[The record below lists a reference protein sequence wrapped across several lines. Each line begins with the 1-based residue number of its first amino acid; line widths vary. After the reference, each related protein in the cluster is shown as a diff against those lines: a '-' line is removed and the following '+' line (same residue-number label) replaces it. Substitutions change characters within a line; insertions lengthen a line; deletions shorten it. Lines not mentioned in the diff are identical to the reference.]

1 MSSPLKIGIAGLG
14 TVGAGVV
21 KILAD
26 NANTISAR
34 AGRPVAVT
42 AVSARQRGKDRGV
55 ALEGMT
61 WHDDAV
67 ALASDDNVD
76 VVIELIGGAD
86 GVAKNLVEAALA
98 NSKHVVTANK
108 ALIAHHGL
116 DLAKRAEGAGNVL
129 AYEAAVAGGIPIIK
143 ALREGLSA
151 NTIYGVHGIL
161 NGTCNYILSSMT
173 GSGRPFDEVLAEATE
188 LGYAEVDPSF
198 DVDGIDT
205 AHKLS
210 ILASVAFG
218 TEVDFDSVYVEGIR
232 HVSPVDIH
240 FAKKLGYGIKLL
252 GVAKRREDGIE
263 QRVHPC
269 MVPVDAPI
277 NHVSGV
283 FNGVVVDGD
292 FVDGT
297 IYEGRGAGA
306 GPTASAVVAD
316 IVDIARGARVPTFG
330 VVAENLKPG
339 NTVSMSDHVG
349 PYYVR
354 LMVVDEPGVFADIA
368 LCLKNHNVS
377 MGSVLQQSR
386 DPGEPVPVVMTVHET
401 QERAMLM
408 TLAEIGAIEAVVER
422 PIMIRI
428 ESFPD

>member
-1 MSSPLKIGIAGLG
+1 MSSPLKIGVAGLG
-14 TVGAGVV
+14 TVGAAVV
-21 KILAD
+21 RVLAE
-26 NANTISAR
+26 NADPIRAR
-34 AGRPVAVT
+34 AGRSIQVT
-42 AVSARQRGKDRGV
+42 AVSAKDRNKDRGV
-55 ALEGMT
+55 SLAELN
-61 WHDDAV
+61 WHDDAIG
-67 ALASDDNVD
+67 LASDENVD
-76 VVIELIGGAD
+76 VVVELIGGSS
-86 GVAKNLVEAALA
+86 GIAKNLSESALI

-116 DLAKRAEGAGNVL
+116 DLARMAEKSGVSL

-151 NTIYGVHGIL
+151 NTIDGVHGIL
-161 NGTCNYILSSMT
+161 NGTCNYILSNMT
-173 GSGRPFDEVLAEATE
+173 VSGRAFDDVLAEATE
-188 LGYAEVDPSF
+188 LGYAELDPSF

-205 AHKLS
+205 AHKLA

-218 TEVDFDSVYVEGIR
+218 SEIDFGGVYVEGIR

-252 GVAKRREDGIE
+252 GVAKRRKDGIE

-269 MVPVDAPI
+269 MVPIESPI

-283 FNGVVVDGD
+283 FNGIVVDGD
-292 FVDGT
+292 FVDST
-297 IYEGRGAGA
+297 IYEGRGAGG
-306 GPTASAVVAD
+306 GPTASAVIAD
-316 IVDIARGARVPTFG
+316 IIDIARGGNVPTFG
-330 VVAENLKPG
+330 VATGDLKAIG
-339 NTVSMSDHVG
+339 TVPMCDHVG

-368 LCLKNHNVS
+368 GCLKNNNVS
-377 MGSVLQQSR
+377 MGSVLQQAR

-401 QERAMLM
+401 REKAMTM
-408 TLAEIGAIEAVVER
+408 TLAEIDALKAVVER

-428 ESFPD
+428 ENFSN